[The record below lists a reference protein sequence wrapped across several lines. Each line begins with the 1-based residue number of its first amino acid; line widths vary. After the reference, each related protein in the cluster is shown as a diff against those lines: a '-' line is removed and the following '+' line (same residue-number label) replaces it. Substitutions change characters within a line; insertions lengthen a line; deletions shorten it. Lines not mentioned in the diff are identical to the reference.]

1 MYMYKSMGPFTATLP
16 VAEVKTLVDI
26 LDDGPQWKTEVGHHR
41 SNTFWKHVLPLLPP
55 HVALAFDQPLLFQ
68 FSHEPAANAT
78 NKKQPIAGRHRHYP
92 FLVGIKG
99 KCSAQADGCPTTF
112 ACGFTEESIKT
123 LLDDPCP
130 ETIELLVIVNGRCI
144 HKKGQMYG
152 QLRGVARDAAIQE
165 FANAGKKPT
174 EFAKASLSKASDSE
188 YHSKNR
194 GALVT
199 KASAQ
204 NISREAKQKEL
215 IALGL
220 TKCKLSNIP
229 LAKGITE
236 TKDIEDRDKINDA
249 SQDFLGV
256 IRLVELV
263 PTFRMVLYTKPCLQL
278 YHYLARG
285 GRLILNCDA
294 TGNLLNFPMVDEL
307 KDKILHTKLAVS
319 PKFPVVDGKHARD
332 KQVSRFLS
340 PLTMAEMVSNKN
352 TAVDY
357 CDFFS
362 GFLTSVRCTSSSDTA
377 TECPLFIMTDCSVPL
392 ESGALMAFSS
402 NEGMANTRIEYGNV
416 VLLHLLYFD
425 KAVADAEAKDSDSYS
440 EMAVTLVA
448 RQVLDSLRKFTGIF
462 LKECRSHVY
471 RAPAHWMH
479 SNKSAE
485 FSGVKDRFED
495 LL

>member
-1 MYMYKSMGPFTATLP
+1 M
-16 VAEVKTLVDI
+16 
-26 LDDGPQWKTEVGHHR
+26 
-41 SNTFWKHVLPLLPP
+41 
-55 HVALAFDQPLLFQ
+55 ALAFDQPLLFQ

-78 NKKQPIAGRHRHYP
+78 NKKQPVAGHRQHYP

-99 KCSAQADGCPTTF
+99 KCSAQADGCLTTF

-130 ETIELLVIVNGRCI
+130 ETIELSVIVNGRCI
-144 HKKGQMYG
+144 HKKGQTYC

-165 FANAGKKPT
+165 FTNAGKKPT
-174 EFAKASLSKASDSE
+174 KFAKASLSKASDSE

-215 IALGL
+215 IASGL

-229 LAKGITE
+229 LAKGIME
-236 TKDIEDRDKINDA
+236 TKNIEDRDKINDV
-249 SQDFLGV
+249 SRDFLGV
-256 IRLVELV
+256 VRLVELVV
-263 PTFRMVLYTKPCLQL
+263 PTFRMVLYTNPCLQL

-319 PKFPVVDGKHARD
+319 PKFPIVDRKHARDKHARD

-340 PLTMAEMVSNKN
+340 PLTMAKMVSNKS
-352 TAVDY
+352 TAVEY

-362 GFLTSVRCTSSSDTA
+362 GFLTSVRCASSSDAA
-377 TECPLFIMTDCSVPL
+377 TERPLFIMTECLVPL

-402 NEGMANTRIEYGNV
+402 NEGMANTSIEYGNV

-440 EMAVTLVA
+440 ETAVTLVA
-448 RQVLDSLRKFTGIF
+448 RQVLDSLQKFTGIF

-471 RAPAHWMH
+471 RTPAHWMH

-485 FSGVKDRFED
+485 FSGVKDHFGD
-495 LL
+495 LLRKSIRRSNERAKDYCSDCSTLPFHCNVGRD